1 MGAFLALISA
11 VAWGVA
17 DFLGGIGSRRVGASA
32 VLVVGYPA
40 GAIILTIFVF
50 LLPGRLSTAA
60 LLWGL
65 AAGFVGTLSIV
76 TLYMALSRG
85 PMGLVSPLTAVMSGA
100 VPVTV
105 GLLRGERLTP
115 YAVLGIA
122 MAAVAV
128 TLVGRQRGEHLRI
141 QASTLGLALASG
153 ACIGL
158 YLSALGTAP
167 ADSGIWAATIG
178 RWTSFGL
185 VAVVVF
191 GVARN
196 FPRGR
201 FPWLLAIGC
210 GFLDASANGIFQLA
224 AQHGRLSIVAVLG
237 SLYPAATAVLARV
250 LLQERL
256 GRVQLAGVLLAL
268 GAAALLAL
276 A

>member
-1 MGAFLALISA
+1 MGAVLALVSA
-11 VAWGVA
+11 VSWGIA
-17 DFLGGIGSRRVGASA
+17 DYLGGIASRRVGASA

-40 GAIILTIFVF
+40 GAIILTVFVF
-50 LLPGRLSTAA
+50 LLPGRFSTEA

-65 AAGFVGTLSIV
+65 AAGVVGTLSIV
-76 TLYMALSRG
+76 TLYVALSRG

-105 GLLRGERLTP
+105 GLLRGERLSA

-128 TLVGRQRGEHLRI
+128 TLVSRQRGAHLRI
-141 QASTLGLALASG
+141 QPSTLGLALASG
-153 ACIGL
+153 TCIGL

-185 VAVVVF
+185 ITVAVF
-191 GVARN
+191 GVARS
-196 FPRGR
+196 FPRGP

-210 GFLDASANGIFQLA
+210 GFLDATANGIFQLA

-256 GRVQLAGVLLAL
+256 GRVQLVGVVLAL